1 MTSSY
6 DVIIIGSGSV
16 GVPAAMACAASGQKV
31 LVLDKNPSTG
41 QGENKHAI
49 GGIRATHT
57 SKAKILTCLRSIEI
71 FKSWENDHG
80 EEIEW
85 IEGGYTFVA
94 YTEKDER
101 TLREMIPIQHSYGL
115 NIDFVGPEKISEI
128 VNGINM
134 NGLRGGTW
142 SPNDGSASPMVAN
155 NAFYRRAVNDG
166 AEFRF
171 KEEISAIEVKNGEI
185 SSIRTNKGTYKAS
198 WIINTAGPGA
208 KRIGE
213 MIGVNFPV
221 YTDSHEAGVTE
232 PVKRFFKPMVVDI
245 RPVTGSKNYY
255 FYQDKHGAVV
265 FCITPDP
272 PLIGEDTRETSV
284 FLPQVAKRMINLLPK
299 LKNLKVRRQWR
310 GLYPMTP
317 DGNPIVGPVKG
328 ISGFVNAIGMC
339 GQGFMLGPGLGE
351 LLSRITGEKTTSTDE
366 EVLDELSLYRDF
378 GNEEKLK

>member
-1 MTSSY
+1 
-6 DVIIIGSGSV
+6 
-16 GVPAAMACAASGQKV
+16 
-31 LVLDKNPSTG
+31 
-41 QGENKHAI
+41 
-49 GGIRATHT
+49 
-57 SKAKILTCLRSIEI
+57 
-71 FKSWENDHG
+71 
-80 EEIEW
+80 
-85 IEGGYTFVA
+85 
-94 YTEKDER
+94 
-101 TLREMIPIQHSYGL
+101 
-115 NIDFVGPEKISEI
+115 
-128 VNGINM
+128 
-134 NGLRGGTW
+134 
-142 SPNDGSASPMVAN
+142 
-155 NAFYRRAVNDG
+155 
-166 AEFRF
+166 
-171 KEEISAIEVKNGEI
+171 
-185 SSIRTNKGTYKAS
+185 IRTNKGTYKAS

-272 PLIGEDTRETSV
+272 SLIGEDIRETSV